1 MRIFHSLCSRGGTR
15 LFRFIFLSSRRSQG
29 ERAEWA
35 CVCFA
40 LWFFLCGVK
49 VYFPIGWLPWDMQ
62 PPLLYVRTPCVR
74 ISNLL
79 AFLFHHNN
87 LALFLSLSLTHFF
100 ISLST
105 ALTVAAFYFALFS
118 RAKNKRSADSTIS
131 ARCFLLSHTGACFDW
146 PLSRELHSLEPMEAA
161 AILYRAKK
169 KKKRL
174 QMK

>member
-1 MRIFHSLCSRGGTR
+1 MRIFHSLCSHGGAR
-15 LFRFIFLSSRRSQG
+15 LFPF
-29 ERAEWA
+29 
-35 CVCFA
+35 
-40 LWFFLCGVK
+40 
-49 VYFPIGWLPWDMQ
+49 YFPLFSTQ
-62 PPLLYVRTPCVR
+62 PGRERVSLCVFCPLVFPLWSEGLFSDWVTPMGYAASTMLYAHRVR

-100 ISLST
+100 ISLSLST
-105 ALTVAAFYFALFS
+105 ALAGCFYFALFS

-131 ARCFLLSHTGACFDW
+131 AHSSSLLSHTGACFDW
-146 PLSRELHSLEPMEAA
+146 PLHSLEPMEAA